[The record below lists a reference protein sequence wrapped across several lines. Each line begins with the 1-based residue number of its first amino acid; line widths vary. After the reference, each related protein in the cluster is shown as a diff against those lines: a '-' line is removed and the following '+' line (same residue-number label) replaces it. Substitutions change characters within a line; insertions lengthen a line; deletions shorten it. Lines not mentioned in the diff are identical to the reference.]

1 MKKSIL
7 LCITT
12 MMLLCCVSCS
22 TRKTVPVTQNTTTN
36 PFGEVFES
44 PCAVYDTPT
53 EFAAVG
59 IYRGSMYQK
68 GEVHAY
74 ALQNAQ
80 SIVRQKMQHAYHGMI
95 SDYSNTTGNNR
106 GNDISVKISKA
117 GDQIIDVIVNNTSE
131 SCLKWSG
138 VGEDGMVE
146 CYVAIQISK
155 EETASQ
161 ITKKVKDVLTEDEK
175 MKIGFE
181 EEQYRKNMQ
190 ARFKEYKENK

>member
-1 MKKSIL
+1 MKKSVLLGLTTLIL
-7 LCITT
+7 LC
-12 MMLLCCVSCS
+12 CAACS
-22 TRKTVPVTQNTTTN
+22 TRKKVHVTQNTTTN
-36 PFGEVFES
+36 PFGEAFES

-53 EFAAVG
+53 EFAATG

-68 GEVHAY
+68 GEVHTY

-80 SIVRQKMQHAYHGMI
+80 SIVRQKMQHAYQGML
-95 SDYSNTTGNNR
+95 SDFSQSIGNNR
-106 GNDISVKISKA
+106 GNDISVKMSKA

-131 SCLKWSG
+131 SCVKWSG
-138 VGEDGMVE
+138 IGDDGMVE
-146 CYVAIQISK
+146 CYVAILISK
-155 EETASQ
+155 EETANQ